1 VTIVVPPELRIATAA
16 PLWRRFVA
24 WVLDGLLPLVPIL
37 VAATTSRGHP
47 RSVLTALAIATAL
60 LVAIANS
67 IVLVARD
74 GQSLGRRL
82 LAIKV
87 LDSHSM
93 SPPSVPQVIFRN
105 IIGGASFGLGW
116 HPFAF
121 LPLFLVAGPWP
132 FICYGFAVADRRWH
146 RALND
151 RWAHTVVIDV
161 AGEG

>member
-1 VTIVVPPELRIATAA
+1 MTVIVPPELRVATAA

-24 WVLDGLLPLVPIL
+24 WSLDGLLPLVPIL
-37 VAATTSRGHP
+37 IAAVPSTGHP
-47 RSVLTALAIATAL
+47 RSLLMALGIGTAL
-60 LVAIANS
+60 LIAITNS

-74 GQSLGRRL
+74 GQSIGRRL

-93 SPPSVPQVIFRN
+93 SPPGVTQVIFRN
-105 IIGGASFGLGW
+105 IIGGASFGFGW

-121 LPLFLVAGPWP
+121 FPGFLIVGPWP

-161 AGEG
+161 AGER